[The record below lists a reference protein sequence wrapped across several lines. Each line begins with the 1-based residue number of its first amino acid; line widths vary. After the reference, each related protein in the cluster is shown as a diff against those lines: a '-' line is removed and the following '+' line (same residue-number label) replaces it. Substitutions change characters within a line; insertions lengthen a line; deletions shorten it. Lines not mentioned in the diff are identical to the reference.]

1 MRLILTAFSIVIMGF
16 FTACNNNTNGGGDTY
31 SIKGEAKGF
40 EDEMPIYVLKIVK
53 DQPQPIDTLMIQ
65 NEAFSGTFKTAQVG
79 DIYLIRTDGVPAN
92 LLYFPEDQDLH
103 VVINKESPGTS
114 TVSGNSATEG
124 YYNYVSD
131 VSDIN
136 DQMAELNTRASIL
149 MQTHDQNSEEFQ
161 ELQKEMMD
169 YQKLQADV
177 GKTHI
182 KNNSNSIFSVI
193 LVRNLLQ
200 TQQIDTEEAQKMISH
215 LTPAIANHE
224 QTEAIKQLIE
234 ANKANLN
241 VGSTVPDF
249 SAKTPEGN
257 ELALSDVMKQG
268 KYTLIDFWAA
278 WCAPCRRENPNLV
291 KLYEEY
297 HDKGLEIIGVSLDK
311 TEAEWLGAIDKDK
324 LTWHQISNLQFW
336 NDPIAKQYQIRAIP
350 ASFVIDSEGKIVG
363 KDLRGPALHSFIG
376 NLLD

>member
-1 MRLILTAFSIVIMGF
+1 MRLLITAFSIATMGL
-16 FTACNNNTNGGGDTY
+16 FTACTDGGNTYTVT
-31 SIKGEAKGF
+31 GEAKGF
-40 EDEMPIYVLKIVK
+40 EDQMPIYVLKIVN
-53 DQPQPIDTLMIQ
+53 DQPQPVDTLMIQ
-65 NEAFSGTFKTAQVG
+65 NESFTGTFTPAKVG
-79 DIYLIRTDGVPAN
+79 DIYLMRTDGVPAN
-92 LLYFPEDQDLH
+92 LLYFPENQDLH
-103 VVINKESPGTS
+103 VVINKENPGTS
-114 TVSGNSATEG
+114 TISGNSATEG

-136 DQMAELNTRASIL
+136 KQMAELNTKASVL
-149 MQTHDQNSEEFQ
+149 MQTHDQDSEEFQ
-161 ELQKEMMD
+161 VLQKEMMGF
-169 YQKLQADV
+169 QELQSNVA
-177 GKTHI
+177 KNHI

-200 TQQIDTEEAQKMISH
+200 TQQINAEEAEKMISH
-215 LTPAIANHE
+215 LTPAIAKHE

-241 VGSTVPDF
+241 VGSIAPDF
-249 SAKTPEGN
+249 SAKTPEGE

-278 WCAPCRRENPNLV
+278 WCGPCRRENPNLV
-291 KLYEEY
+291 NLYEKY

-311 TEAEWLGAIDKDK
+311 TEAEWLGAIEKDK
-324 LTWHQISNLQFW
+324 LTWHQISNLNFW
-336 NDPIAKQYQIRAIP
+336 DDPIAKQYQIRAIP
-350 ASFVIDSEGKIVG
+350 ASFVIDSEGNIVG

>member
-1 MRLILTAFSIVIMGF
+1 MRLLITAFSIAIMGL
-16 FTACNNNTNGGGDTY
+16 FTACNNDKNTYTVT
-31 SIKGEAKGF
+31 GEAKGF
-40 EDEMPIYVLKIVK
+40 EDQVPIYVLKIV
-53 DQPQPIDTLMIQ
+53 DEQPQPVDTLTIQ
-65 NEAFSGTFKTAQVG
+65 NEAFTGTFTPAEVG
-79 DIYLIRTDGVPAN
+79 DIYLMRTDGVPAN
-92 LLYFPEDQDLH
+92 LLYFPENQDLH
-103 VVINKESPGTS
+103 IVINKENPGTS

-131 VSDIN
+131 ISDIN
-136 DQMAELNTRASIL
+136 KQMAELNTKASLIV
-149 MQTHDQNSEEFQ
+149 QEHGQDSEEFQ
-161 ELQKEMMD
+161 ALEKEMMD
-169 YQKLQADV
+169 YQKLQAEI
-177 GKTHI
+177 GKNHI

-200 TQQIDTEEAQKMISH
+200 TKQIDTEEAEIMISH
-215 LTPAIANHE
+215 LTPAIAKHE
-224 QTEAIKQLIE
+224 QTKAVKELIE
-234 ANKANLN
+234 INKASLN
-241 VGSTVPDF
+241 VGSIVPDF
-249 SAKTPEGN
+249 SAKTPEGE

-291 KLYEEY
+291 SLYEAY
-297 HDKGLEIIGVSLDK
+297 HDKGLEILGVSLDK
-311 TEAEWLGAIDKDK
+311 TEAEWLGAIEKDK

>member
-1 MRLILTAFSIVIMGF
+1 MRLLITAFSIAIMGL
-16 FTACNNNTNGGGDTY
+16 FTACTDGGNTYTVT
-31 SIKGEAKGF
+31 GEAKGF
-40 EDEMPIYVLKIVK
+40 EDQMPIYVLKIVN
-53 DQPQPIDTLMIQ
+53 DQPQPVDTLMIQ
-65 NEAFSGTFKTAQVG
+65 NESFTGTFTPAKVG
-79 DIYLIRTDGVPAN
+79 DIYLMRTDGVPAN
-92 LLYFPEDQDLH
+92 LLYFPENQDLH
-103 VVINKESPGTS
+103 VVINKENPGTS
-114 TVSGNSATEG
+114 TISGNSATEG

-136 DQMAELNTRASIL
+136 KQMAELNTKASVL
-149 MQTHDQNSEEFQ
+149 MQTHDQDSEEFQ
-161 ELQKEMMD
+161 VLQKEMMGF
-169 YQKLQADV
+169 QELQSNVA
-177 GKTHI
+177 KNHI

-200 TQQIDTEEAQKMISH
+200 TQQINAEEAEKMISH
-215 LTPAIANHE
+215 LTPAIAKHE

-241 VGSTVPDF
+241 VGSIAPDF
-249 SAKTPEGN
+249 SAKTPEGE

-278 WCAPCRRENPNLV
+278 WCGPCRRENPNLV
-291 KLYEEY
+291 NLYEKY

-311 TEAEWLGAIDKDK
+311 TEAEWLGAIEKDK
-324 LTWHQISNLQFW
+324 LTWHQISNLNFW
-336 NDPIAKQYQIRAIP
+336 DDPIAKQYQIRAIP
-350 ASFVIDSEGKIVG
+350 ASFVIDSEGNIVG